1 MEGSEKNM
9 TCSDLDFK
17 WFSLAAGLSID
28 SMRARIDV
36 VILIKRLL

>member
-1 MEGSEKNM
+1 MQGSEKNM

-36 VILIKRLL
+36 ILIKRLL